1 MEVVEE
7 DIEAGRIDGVEL
19 FFLTE
24 NYVVE
29 TVYYRGNSSDKDILE
44 LMLWLVYLD
53 LRRCFRLHIIW
64 VAGTIEIV
72 EGADGFSRG
81 WVIDKIDSY
90 GSILDFVPLY
100 ETNFDCSASLLP
112 WVQT

>member
-1 MEVVEE
+1 ME
-7 DIEAGRIDGVEL
+7 GVEL
-19 FFLTE
+19 FFLT
-24 NYVVE
+24 
-29 TVYYRGNSSDKDILE
+29 GNSVAKAMYYWRKYRDKDIFE
-44 LMLWLVYLD
+44 LMLRLVYLD
-53 LRRCFRLHIIW
+53 LRRCFRLRIIW